1 MILKQCRVSDIQV
14 LPLFNRIANSLCEES
29 RFCSKVLSQKVKL
42 PFAWNDAIHHCQNA
56 KHCKWPGLSE
66 LMPCFA
72 SAKFPESLRMAVH
85 NSSHHFNI
93 NPIELC
99 ERELRSS
106 LSLLFTV

>member
-56 KHCKWPGLSE
+56 KHGKWPGLSE
-66 LMPCFA
+66 LMLVLHRLN
-72 SAKFPESLRMAVH
+72 FP
-85 NSSHHFNI
+85 
-93 NPIELC
+93 NP
-99 ERELRSS
+99 
-106 LSLLFTV
+106 